1 MFREVEKAAER
12 LADGRAGW
20 VTRRDAAEAL
30 GEVAE
35 RALRAL
41 KARVKDADVDVK
53 TAAER
58 ALGRVSAALAGHP
71 AMSGYTL
78 EELAKACAKDGSRTV
93 SREGDAYVV
102 EVKTGENRRQRV
114 CLALV
119 KGRVGRLLEIST
131 RCGKADA
138 DVHAWALRANMDIA
152 LGALAMMKD
161 GDDDILVL
169 RGCYLPDQV
178 SPSEVKACVKELA
191 HYGDWLESRLSG
203 SHEDAE

>member
-1 MFREVEKAAER
+1 MFTELEKAARR
-12 LADGRAGW
+12 LADSRAGW
-20 VTRRDAAEAL
+20 VTRRDAADAL
-30 GEVAE
+30 GEMAA

-41 KARVKDADVDVK
+41 KAQCSDADVDVK

-71 AMSGYTL
+71 ATSGYTL

-93 SREGDAYVV
+93 IPDGDAFIV
-102 EVKTGENRRQRV
+102 EVRAGENRRQRV
-114 CLALV
+114 RLAIV

-138 DVHAWALRANMDIA
+138 EVHAWALRSNMDIA
-152 LGALAMMKD
+152 LGALALRKD
-161 GDDDILVL
+161 GDDEILVL
-169 RGCYLPDQV
+169 RGCYLPDKV

-191 HYGDWLESRLSG
+191 YYGDWLESRLTG
-203 SHEDAE
+203 RRDDAE